1 MKSFLPSLSEEWVKG
16 PIAKTTARRDVFASI
31 EDALSFGR
39 KHADDGR
46 SVAYSV
52 DWLASATRR
61 IARFVVTVR
70 PTPAWAETD
79 EVRAERA
86 RKQHE
91 IKKAQ
96 EREFF
101 RSQGA

>member
-1 MKSFLPSLSEEWVKG
+1 MKSFLPHLSEEWVKG
-16 PIAKTTARRDVFASI
+16 PIARTTVRRDVFGKI
-31 EDALSFGR
+31 EDALAFGK
-39 KHADDGR
+39 KHANDGR
-46 SVAYSV
+46 TVAYSV
-52 DWLASATRR
+52 EWLRSATRR
-61 IARFVVTVR
+61 ITRFIVTVR